1 MKSFFKTLFWGEYP
15 SRLKSDFPPPSVCV
29 LVVCLCLSGCAGVS
43 SSDSTEPRPA
53 LVFLLAGQSNMNGL
67 GIQTELTPEQRTP
80 KQNVWLWHANDKGW
94 QPLSVGASNKP
105 GAFGPEVALGARL
118 SQAMP
123 GRTIY
128 LIKHAY
134 GGTNLAEQWQPESGS
149 VYAGFIEKTDLALA
163 DLAERESEWQVAAMM
178 WQQGERDSKFEAMAQ
193 SYEQNLAA
201 FVEYNRGHFNAPE
214 MPFIFTQIMP
224 LHQMQTPG
232 NFPFAFAPQVIAG
245 QQAIARNVPNCHLLS
260 PEGLT
265 RHDDNVHFDTAGQW
279 ELGQRLAQAYLEITR

>member
-1 MKSFFKTLFWGEYP
+1 MKPLFKTLCRGECP
-15 SRLKSDFPPPSVCV
+15 SRLKSDFPSVSVCA
-29 LVVCLCLSGCAGVS
+29 LVVCLCLGGCAGFS
-43 SSDSTEPRPA
+43 SSDSSGPRPA

-67 GIQTELTPEQRTP
+67 GIQAELTPEQRAP
-80 KQNVWLWHANDKGW
+80 KPNVWLWHANDKGW
-94 QPLSVGASNKP
+94 QPLLGGASNKP
-105 GAFGPEVALGARL
+105 GAFGPEVALGATL

-134 GGTNLAEQWQPESGS
+134 GGTNLAEQWRPESGS

-163 DLAERESEWQVAAMM
+163 DLAERESAWQVAAMI
-178 WQQGERDSKFEAMAQ
+178 WQQGERDSKFEAMAR

-201 FVEYNRGHFNAPE
+201 FVAYNREHFNAPG
-214 MPFIFTQIMP
+214 MPFVFTQIMP

-232 NFPFAFAPQVIAG
+232 KLPFAFAPQVIAG
-245 QQAIARNVPNCHLLS
+245 QQALARNVPNCHLVS

-279 ELGQRLAQAYLEITR
+279 ELGERLAQAYLEIAR